1 MVKKSE
7 LKKIIREEILNEEEV
22 WNTKHLVGVKKAISL
37 ASKTLTRA
45 QVNMELL
52 QLELNKHTNRFQGDK
67 IARMVPSTHQI
78 NDIQNKLDKI
88 PEGFEL
94 IFKDQWKNV

>member
-1 MVKKSE
+1 MKKSE
-7 LKKIIREEILNEEEV
+7 LKTLIREEILNEEEV
-22 WNTKHLVGVKKAISL
+22 WNTKHLVDIKKAINL
-37 ASKTLTRA
+37 ASKTLIRA

-78 NDIQNKLDKI
+78 DSIQDKLGKI
-88 PEGFEL
+88 PDGFEL
-94 IFKDQWKNV
+94 IFKDQWANA